1 MPPDPSQLLPLIP
14 KVDRLLAEVEAAM
27 PGCPRPVLLDAV
39 RETLEDVRRR
49 IASGDLIV
57 LPESA
62 AMTAM
67 VRARAEAFILPGIR
81 RCVNGTGVV
90 LHTSLGRAPLA
101 AAAQEALAGAVGNYA
116 MLALD
121 AESGKRGDRLSS
133 VEPLLRRLTGCQA
146 ALVVNNNAAATLLIL
161 NALAE
166 GKEVVISRGELV
178 EIGGSYRIPD
188 VLQRSGAILREVGT
202 TNRTHPQD
210 YRNAIGPGT
219 GMLLKVHQSNYR
231 IVGFT
236 SEVPIA
242 EITAIAHAQDL
253 PAIHDIGS
261 GALVDLSAY
270 GLPKEPVVQ
279 ESLAAGADVV
289 CFSGDKLLG
298 GPQCGIVLGRHD
310 LIARMKKNP
319 LMRALRC
326 DKMTLAALEATLRL
340 FVDEEG
346 LPRSHP
352 VLRMLTQSEETLQAR
367 SSRLAERLQP
377 VLAGHATVSV
387 EHDSSEVGSGSM
399 AGTELPT
406 SVVAVAP
413 TTMPCEEMSRRLRM
427 LRIPIIGR
435 INEQRYIL
443 DVRTIREDETEL
455 VVDGFREVFPRESGE
470 EPRERLR

>member
-1 MPPDPSQLLPLIP
+1 MPPDPSHLLPLIP

-27 PGCPRPVLLDAV
+27 PDCPRPILLDAV
-39 RETLEDVRRR
+39 RATLEDVRGR
-49 IASGDLIV
+49 IGSRELTV
-57 LPESA
+57 LPDPVVIME
-62 AMTAM
+62 M
-67 VRARAEAFILPGIR
+67 VRARAEASMLPGIR
-81 RCVNGTGVV
+81 RCVNGAGVV

-101 AAAQEALAGAVGNYA
+101 AAAQEALARVVSHYA

-133 VEPLLRRLTGCQA
+133 VEPLLRRLTGCEA
-146 ALVVNNNAAATLLIL
+146 AVVVNNNAAATLLIL
-161 NALAE
+161 NSLAE

-236 SEVPIA
+236 SDVPIA
-242 EITAIAHAQDL
+242 EIAAIAHAHGI

-261 GALVDLSAY
+261 GALIDLTTY

-298 GPQCGIVLGRHD
+298 GPQCGIILGRHD
-310 LIARMKKNP
+310 LIARMKKNQ

-326 DKMTLAALEATLRL
+326 DKMTLSVLEATLRL
-340 FVDEEG
+340 FLDKET
-346 LPRSHP
+346 LPRLHP
-352 VLRMLTQSEETLQAR
+352 VLHMLTQTEEELKERCT
-367 SSRLAERLQP
+367 RLADRLQP
-377 VLAGHATVSV
+377 VLTGHAAVSV
-387 EHDSSEVGSGSM
+387 EPDSSEVGSGSM
-399 AGTELPT
+399 AGTVLPT
-406 SVVAVAP
+406 RVVAVTPSA
-413 TTMPCEEMSRRLRM
+413 TPCEDMSRRRRHLRG
-427 LRIPIIGR
+427 PIIGR
-435 INEQRYIL
+435 IKEQRYIL
-443 DVRTIREDETEL
+443 DARTIRDDEIDT
-455 VVDGFREVFPRESGE
+455 VVEGFREVFLRESGG
-470 EPRERLR
+470 EPERRLP